1 MSGFNEK
8 LKEIRIYELIVVFA
22 LSYLLVMYLNI
33 AESWVY
39 VLIIAYVALR
49 LRSQLPCLKEDLTG
63 IVDKIS
69 LKTCLLLTV
78 ASYIFAL
85 GWGLFFGDLMSTSHS
100 IMSAV
105 SSSDL
110 LMDLAF
116 SVILAPIGEELM
128 FRGILLNRLGRIPV
142 IVTMILCLFVLFY
155 ISNIAALAFIA
166 VLAVLFLLS
175 RFKDFN
181 LKEALPL
188 ILAIFAS
195 SLLFG
200 LLHPYAAMVN
210 TTIFGIVMAVVYL
223 KTENIFAAISIHMM
237 NNLLS
242 FAVSIIPFLED
253 IFKNSYF
260 MAVIGVLAVLSFVYI
275 AKFIFE
281 GYLEVIHAG

>member
-1 MSGFNEK
+1 MSAFNEK
-8 LKEIRIYELIVVFA
+8 LKEIRIYELIIVFV
-22 LSYLLVMYLNI
+22 LSYLLTVLLEI
-33 AESWVY
+33 GEAWVY
-39 VLIIAYVALR
+39 VIVIAYVALR
-49 LRSQLPCLKEDLTG
+49 LKNQLTYIKDDLAN
-63 IVDKIS
+63 INDRIS
-69 LKTCLLLTV
+69 FKTCVFLTV

-85 GWGLFFGDLMSTSHS
+85 GWGLFFGDLLNFSYSMMEAFDSGG
-100 IMSAV
+100 
-105 SSSDL
+105 L

-128 FRGILLNRLGRIPV
+128 FRGILLNRLERIPV
-142 IVTMILCLFVLFY
+142 IVVLILCLLVLLY
-155 ISNIAALAFIA
+155 LSHIAALAFIL

-175 RFKDFN
+175 RFKDFD

-242 FAVSIIPFLED
+242 FAVSVIPFLEEM
-253 IFKNSYF
+253 FKNSYF

-275 AKFIFE
+275 AKFIFD
-281 GYLEVIHAG
+281 GYIEIIHTD